1 MTRREAINFIKR
13 SKAKYFTYGLEGSD
27 LGTPVEKFEAIQD
40 ISSMDDSTWEGS
52 SGQNS
57 EVYECDKFGNLLEHV
72 IEIQHD
78 IKIKQEGYD
87 IILEKGDSIKILESR
102 ERPILPIGVVNLTT
116 GQNKVLNNVY
126 EVWNDRKTIC
136 EFWQTTDS
144 SSNRLIFGSGS
155 SPSSPDPTVK
165 SFLHDQTRRYLFVAK
180 LIDSCLLSDL
190 PKMINKYGKSLKA
203 YVYK

>member
-1 MTRREAINFIKR
+1 MKEIT
-13 SKAKYFTYGLEGSD
+13 LE
-27 LGTPVEKFEAIQD
+27 K
-40 ISSMDDSTWEGS
+40 
-52 SGQNS
+52 
-57 EVYECDKFGNLLEHV
+57 EVV
-72 IEIQHD
+72 
-78 IKIKQEGYD
+78 IKQKD
-87 IILEKGDSIKILESR
+87 KKIILEKGDKIKVLESR
-102 ERPILPIGVVNLTT
+102 EIPILPIGVVNLTT
-116 GQNKVLNNVY
+116 GQNKILNNVY
-126 EVWNDRKTIC
+126 EVWKDGKTIC